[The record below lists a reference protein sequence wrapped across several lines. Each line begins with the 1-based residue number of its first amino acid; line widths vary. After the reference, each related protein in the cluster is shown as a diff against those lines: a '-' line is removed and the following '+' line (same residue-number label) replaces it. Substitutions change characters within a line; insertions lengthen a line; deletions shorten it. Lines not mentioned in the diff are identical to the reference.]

1 MRSSA
6 QSDGHHVP
14 HLDLA
19 VRVVLISF
27 QLVVIIFEIESCG
40 LLGPARRHDATLG
53 VKTLLLLKKT
63 NKCFFTKQSS
73 RVNYYVQ

>member
-1 MRSSA
+1 MRSRGSK
-6 QSDGHHVP
+6 SDGHHVP

-53 VKTLLLLKKT
+53 VKTLLLLKT
-63 NKCFFTKQSS
+63 GGFEDGFIIGRTSQL
-73 RVNYYVQ
+73 